1 TLDHFFLKGLIQP
14 SSPEI
19 YSMIQWKIQGG
30 SGALN
35 LIEIEFPTH
44 IVSLSQM
51 VTVKAPHE
59 ANSRGALVTMRQMIS
74 GDCSFAHSTDL
85 IHPIKIYIGNDC
97 FSKFSV
103 SLINSS
109 WAFLQNYKLLPF
121 QNSFTPNTILVVLPG
136 TSTELGI
143 PLGPKNLYHDVY
155 CVYEWQWFGS
165 ICEIRR
171 RACLSGFSSG
181 PVRRVKDLSIP
192 TVLFLPAP

>member
-1 TLDHFFLKGLIQP
+1 
-14 SSPEI
+14 
-19 YSMIQWKIQGG
+19 
-30 SGALN
+30 
-35 LIEIEFPTH
+35 
-44 IVSLSQM
+44 M

-121 QNSFTPNTILVVLPG
+121 QNSFTPNTSSSKSKQN
-136 TSTELGI
+136 TGI
-143 PLGPKNLYHDVY
+143 PSVD
-155 CVYEWQWFGS
+155 F
-165 ICEIRR
+165 
-171 RACLSGFSSG
+171 
-181 PVRRVKDLSIP
+181 DLFHCQRSLFP
-192 TVLFLPAP
+192 T